1 VDTTEV
7 VDLIDQQVVAYNARD
22 LEGFVDCYA
31 ADARILDGSGTVMA
45 EGHEGLRQM
54 YAPLFESS
62 PDLHAEITNRIQI
75 GTWVID
81 DERTTGFVLPGYPTA
96 LRAVVVYHVVDGKI
110 AQSQLLG

>member
-1 VDTTEV
+1 VDTTDANDV
-7 VDLIDQQVVAYNARD
+7 VDQQVAAFNARD
-22 LEGFVDCYA
+22 LEAFVECYA
-31 ADARILDGSGTVMA
+31 ADSRIIDASGTLMA
-45 EGHEGLRQM
+45 EGHDGLRRM

-62 PDLHAEITNRIQI
+62 PDLHAEITSRIHI

-81 DERTTGFVLPGYPTA
+81 DEHTTGFVLPGYPTE